1 MKIVHTRMIQKVTST
16 EQKALILRFVGNFY
30 ESEINIFISMSLSY
44 FEKLLQHN
52 PLQTHDKIK
61 ESNKRFEED
70 LPVHRIQVLMNLID
84 SIREQFGGL
93 KDESFIQYLLH
104 IKLCMDSILLR
115 MQHSTVKQLKSQA
128 LINLVDFFDHFDRYK
143 WTQEE
148 IETVFIIYIQPQLD
162 KLEAECIHTPTPLL
176 KLFIT
181 WSKNPR
187 YYRLLVKSIS
197 DQQFDAKTT
206 PLSRIIGLLN
216 GDKTSD
222 TVCQEIMKM
231 IISMLTLDTSSDS
244 ETIMVQNSQTLDDDQ
259 IPGNDMNLGSYMLM
273 PFIMD
278 ILYYIQKVMKR
289 RRSINKDHLLVLSHI
304 AEHVKN
310 KESCDALTNMLL
322 PMIVKKVTLP
332 NVDMNIIQH
341 MHTALYSLM
350 KMVPNPE
357 KHLHKIGLLL
367 ELVQDSGKCD
377 YSLLNVLLLN
387 E

>member
-30 ESEINIFISMSLSY
+30 ESEINIFISMSFSY
-44 FEKLLQHN
+44 FEKLLQYN
-52 PLQTHDKIK
+52 PLQTHNKIK
-61 ESNKRFEED
+61 ESNKSFEED

-104 IKLCMDSILLR
+104 IKLCMDSILLQ
-115 MQHSTVKQLKSQA
+115 MQHSTVKHLKSQA

-148 IETVFIIYIQPQLD
+148 IETVFIIYIQPQLE
-162 KLEAECIHTPTPLL
+162 KLETECIHTPTPLL

-206 PLSRIIGLLN
+206 PLSRIISLLN

-222 TVCQEIMKM
+222 TVCREIMKM
-231 IISMLTLDTSSDS
+231 IISMLTLDGTSSDS
-244 ETIMVQNSQTLDDDQ
+244 ETIMVQNSKTFDDDQ
-259 IPGNDMNLGSYMLM
+259 IAGNDMNLGSYMLM

-289 RRSINKDHLLVLSHI
+289 RRSISKDHLLVLSHI
-304 AEHVKN
+304 AEHVKK

-322 PMIVKKVTLP
+322 PMIVKRVTLP

-367 ELVQDSGKCD
+367 ELVQDAGKCFF
-377 YSLLNVLLLN
+377 YY
-387 E
+387 